1 MSVPMDHSHHPS
13 FGVDPQPTSTPNW
26 TINVPDQIRTVRVS
40 NVSLAVSERD
50 IMEFFSF
57 SGEIHFVDMQ
67 GGTET
72 TGLAFVT
79 FKNSQGADRAMLLS
93 GATIADLPVAIGPA
107 ENYLLPPHA
116 PPLTW
121 ELKPIPTDSTIK
133 NAEEVVSTMLAKG
146 FVLGKDALNR
156 AKSFD
161 ERHHLTSNASASLAS
176 LDRRMGLTKKISLG
190 KAVVNGKV
198 KEMDEQYQVFEKTKS
213 ALAIAGQSV
222 SSAGSVIMSNC
233 YVSTGASWFSSAFNA
248 LAKAAEDV
256 STMTKEKVEKAEEEK
271 KETLFKER
279 AAIITD
285 FASIHLDNSSAGELP
300 VVPVNSN
307 DDSITRTHENIV

>member
-1 MSVPMDHSHHPS
+1 MSFFIYIYIFTGTNFVQNRVCSLDLCNV
-13 FGVDPQPTSTPNW
+13 FDLIVFPTLKES
-26 TINVPDQIRTVRVS
+26 
-40 NVSLAVSERD
+40 
-50 IMEFFSF
+50 
-57 SGEIHFVDMQ
+57 
-67 GGTET
+67 
-72 TGLAFVT
+72 
-79 FKNSQGADRAMLLS
+79 
-93 GATIADLPVAIGPA
+93 
-107 ENYLLPPHA
+107 
-116 PPLTW
+116 
-121 ELKPIPTDSTIK
+121 KPIATDSTIK

-176 LDRRMGLTKKISLG
+176 LDRRMGLTEKISLG

-213 ALAIAGQSV
+213 ALAVAEQSV
-222 SSAGSVIMSNC
+222 SSAGSVIMSNR

-271 KETLFKER
+271 KEILFKER
-279 AAIITD
+279 AAIISD
-285 FASIHLDNSSAGELP
+285 FASIHLDDSSVGALP
-300 VVPVNSN
+300 AVLVNSN
-307 DDSITRTHENIV
+307 GDSITRTHENIV

>member
-1 MSVPMDHSHHPS
+1 M
-13 FGVDPQPTSTPNW
+13 F
-26 TINVPDQIRTVRVS
+26 
-40 NVSLAVSERD
+40 
-50 IMEFFSF
+50 
-57 SGEIHFVDMQ
+57 
-67 GGTET
+67 
-72 TGLAFVT
+72 
-79 FKNSQGADRAMLLS
+79 
-93 GATIADLPVAIGPA
+93 DLIDFPI
-107 ENYLLPPHA
+107 LK
-116 PPLTW
+116 
-121 ELKPIPTDSTIK
+121 ELKPIATDSTMK
-133 NAEEVVSTMLAKG
+133 NAEEVVSSMLAKG
-146 FVLGKDALNR
+146 FVLGKDALNK

-176 LDRRMGLTKKISLG
+176 LDHRMGLTKKISLG

-222 SSAGSVIMSNC
+222 SSAGSVIMSNR

-279 AAIITD
+279 AAIISD
-285 FASIHLDNSSAGELP
+285 FASIHLDNSSVGELP